1 MLIRKLWLKDFRSYE
16 QLQTSFADGTCVV
29 LGPNGVG
36 KSNLIEAI
44 CYAGQLESFR
54 MAPGDA
60 LVRRG
65 CDSAIVRAEFLRDG
79 REALVEAEISR
90 TGRNRVLLNK
100 QRLVRSADLIKW
112 ILITVFAPTDL
123 DIVKGGPALRRGLV
137 DQLLISMD
145 PRNETLRS
153 GFEKA
158 LRQRNALLK
167 QVHGKLDD
175 SASVTLDVWD
185 SKLVEM
191 GEALAA
197 KRIELLSTMAPF
209 VQRAYGEIAG
219 VTVDIGVDYK
229 SSWHDSGLVDA
240 LKAARVDDLR
250 RGVTTVGPHRD
261 DIELTINEMPARTHA
276 SQGEQRTLALGLRLA
291 GHRLLSDTQGS
302 PPVLLL
308 DDVFSELD
316 DQRTEALLAAVP
328 QGQRIITTAT
338 DPPTS
343 VHTDQLLLVTDGV
356 VEERTA

>member
-1 MLIRKLWLKDFRSYE
+1 
-16 QLQTSFADGTCVV
+16 
-29 LGPNGVG
+29 
-36 KSNLIEAI
+36 
-44 CYAGQLESFR
+44 
-54 MAPGDA
+54 
-60 LVRRG
+60 
-65 CDSAIVRAEFLRDG
+65 
-79 REALVEAEISR
+79 
-90 TGRNRVLLNK
+90 
-100 QRLVRSADLIKW
+100 RSADLIKW
-112 ILITVFAPTDL
+112 VLITVFAPTDL

-145 PRNETLRS
+145 PRHDALRS

-185 SKLVEM
+185 AKLVEM
-191 GEALAA
+191 GEALAS

-209 VQRAYGEIAG
+209 VERAYGDIAG
-219 VTVDIGVDYK
+219 VTVDVGVDYK
-229 SSWHDSGLVDA
+229 SSWHDIGLVEA

-261 DIELTINEMPARTHA
+261 DIELTIDEMPARTHA

-291 GHRLLSDTQGS
+291 GHRLLSDTHGS